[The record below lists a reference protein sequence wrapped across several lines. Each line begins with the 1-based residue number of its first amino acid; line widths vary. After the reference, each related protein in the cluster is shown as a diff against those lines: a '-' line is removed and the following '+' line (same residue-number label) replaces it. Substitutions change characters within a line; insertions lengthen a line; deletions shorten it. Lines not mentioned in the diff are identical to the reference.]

1 MRKSFYQQRL
11 NDMRT
16 PASVTVVSTATQ
28 YSKLKLETSLALM
41 GKKPALD
48 AFLGSVEVA
57 PGYTAL
63 EAWKSATVISDN
75 YPNFGTYYAA
85 VLEALGMS
93 KEEGDNLLAGCIAE

>member
-16 PASVTVVSTATQ
+16 PASVTVVSTAKQ

-41 GKKPALD
+41 GKKQALD
-48 AFLGSVEVA
+48 AFLDSIEVA

-63 EAWKSATVISDN
+63 EAWKSANVLSDN
-75 YPNFGTYYAA
+75 YPKFQEYYVA
-85 VLEALGMS
+85 VLNALGMT
-93 KEEGDNLLAGCIAE
+93 KDEGDSLLTLCLAE